1 MLKKY
6 DRYIPIDDSVEFEA
20 TDDSFSFPIRATKL
34 AAGYDLFATKDE
46 VIRPLDRKLIGT
58 GIKLKKMPEDMQ
70 GEIRSRSGLANKYG
84 VFVLNS
90 PGTIDPDYRGEL
102 KVLLANIGHLPF
114 DISRG
119 DRIAQLLFIKYETP
133 TFNHKSIS
141 HYERGEK
148 GFGSTGIGHTE
159 TLEEYNEWI

>member
-6 DRYIPIDDSVEFEA
+6 DRYQPIDDFVKIELTE
-20 TDDSFSFPIRATKL
+20 DNFSYPVRATKL
-34 AAGYDLFATKDE
+34 AVGYDLFATKDE
-46 VIRPLDRKLIGT
+46 VIRPLDRKLLGT
-58 GIKLKKMPEDMQ
+58 GIKLIMPEDMQ

-102 KVLLANIGHLPF
+102 KVLLANMGHTPF

-119 DRIAQLLFIKYETP
+119 DRIAQLVFSKFETP
-133 TFNHKSIS
+133 SFNPTSMS
-141 HYERGEK
+141 NYERGEQ
-148 GFGSTGIGHTE
+148 GFGSTGIKWEE
-159 TLEEYNEWI
+159 TDE